1 MSVQSCRFGSGVIET
16 GLPELS
22 GFPEPV
28 LRPNEHPKTEIV
40 PIDLECTLARSFP
53 GVVTKEGIHED
64 W

>member
-1 MSVQSCRFGSGVIET
+1 MIET